1 MSHLDS
7 KWIFP
12 LKYLGKSYGGI
23 CLLLFILD
31 IKIYTITCFQYKN
44 EGKNFLK
51 PKNEG
56 GRSSLKSAS
65 SIWDILYDPYPTFRC
80 PIICQILAKL
90 NF

>member
-1 MSHLDS
+1 MSHMDS

-51 PKNEG
+51 LKKRRRKKIFKNPPHLYG
-56 GRSSLKSAS
+56 TSCMTHTQLFVVQLSAKF
-65 SIWDILYDPYPTFRC
+65 WP
-80 PIICQILAKL
+80 
-90 NF
+90 N

>member
-1 MSHLDS
+1 MSHMDS

-12 LKYLGKSYGGI
+12 LKYLGKSYEGILFI

-56 GRSSLKSAS
+56 GKRSLK
-65 SIWDILYDPYPTFRC
+65 IRVIYMGHPV
-80 PIICQILAKL
+80 
-90 NF
+90 